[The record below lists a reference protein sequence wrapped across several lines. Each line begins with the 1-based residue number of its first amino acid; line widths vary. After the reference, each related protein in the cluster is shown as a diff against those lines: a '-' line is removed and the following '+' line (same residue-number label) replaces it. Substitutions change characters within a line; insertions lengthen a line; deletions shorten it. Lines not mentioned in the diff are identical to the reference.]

1 MGDECNTISSE
12 GYGMKFLDFSFL
24 KEGSESTSD
33 AVKSQVKRRK
43 GKRLNYTRP
52 TLKVVEEPTP
62 VSKPMEEKSQSRR
75 KSLRERYS

>member
-1 MGDECNTISSE
+1 
-12 GYGMKFLDFSFL
+12 MKFLDFSFL
-24 KEGSESTSD
+24 KDAGESANSK
-33 AVKSQVKRRK
+33 VKENVKRRK

-62 VSKPMEEKSQSRR
+62 VSNPMETERPDKSSKR

>member
-1 MGDECNTISSE
+1 
-12 GYGMKFLDFSFL
+12 MKFLDFSFL
-24 KEGSESTSD
+24 KVGGESAND

-62 VSKPMEEKSQSRR
+62 VSTPMEEKPKSNR